1 MKSTTIKVSREL
13 RDRVQKHAVH
23 RQTTQ
28 AVVLSEALDLLER
41 QAFFEQL
48 QTDVVADPE
57 TPQDAVERDAWF
69 GGPLAVGD
77 E

>member
-1 MKSTTIKVSREL
+1 MTRHNEL

-28 AVVLSEALDLLER
+28 AVVLSQALDLLER

-48 QTDVVADPE
+48 RIDVAVDPE
-57 TPQDAVERDAWF
+57 TPHDAVERDPWL